1 MTEKN
6 IKSEA
11 GILSANIAVIVTF
24 LYLISVAMIFLV
36 TGDKKL
42 VILQTTWYLLGVI
55 VIILM
60 RFISISYFE
69 KYAVWLYGLGI
80 LMLAVVLI
88 FGKEVNG
95 AKRWLDLGVV
105 SLQTSEFMKIFFI
118 LYLAKIIAHHREKK
132 QQGQELLLFVK
143 VFLVLIVPLVFIFKQ
158 PDLGTAIVFLLI
170 TCGMLFIGGLSKKII
185 AVAVISGSAI
195 MGGLTYLIIFQRQI
209 LLDIGM
215 KNYQFQRIDTWI
227 DGSAVDA
234 DSAYNVEQAVLAV
247 GSGGYVGNGMDPQVY
262 VPERHTDFIFSM
274 IGETTGLI
282 GSAILIILY
291 FFLMYYFIRTCFL
304 TKTLYH
310 TYVITGILIMMS
322 YHMFQNIAMNIGL
335 MPVTGI
341 PLPFISYGGSA
352 ILANMLSIAIIL
364 SIQHQHYS
372 SVFGSDPSFE
382 KKEALTN

>member
-42 VILQTTWYLLGVI
+42 VILQTIWYLLGVM

-118 LYLAKIIAHHREKK
+118 LYLAKIIAHHHEKK

-170 TCGMLFIGGLSKKII
+170 TCGMLFIGGLSKK
-185 AVAVISGSAI
+185 SS
-195 MGGLTYLIIFQRQI
+195 QS
-209 LLDIGM
+209 LL
-215 KNYQFQRIDTWI
+215 YQGVR
-227 DGSAVDA
+227 
-234 DSAYNVEQAVLAV
+234 
-247 GSGGYVGNGMDPQVY
+247 
-262 VPERHTDFIFSM
+262 
-274 IGETTGLI
+274 
-282 GSAILIILY
+282 
-291 FFLMYYFIRTCFL
+291 
-304 TKTLYH
+304 
-310 TYVITGILIMMS
+310 
-322 YHMFQNIAMNIGL
+322 
-335 MPVTGI
+335 
-341 PLPFISYGGSA
+341 
-352 ILANMLSIAIIL
+352 
-364 SIQHQHYS
+364 
-372 SVFGSDPSFE
+372 
-382 KKEALTN
+382 

>member
-42 VILQTTWYLLGVI
+42 VILQTIWYLLGVM

-170 TCGMLFIGGLSKKII
+170 TCGMLFIGGLSKKNHRSRCYIRECDNGW
-185 AVAVISGSAI
+185 SH
-195 MGGLTYLIIFQRQI
+195 
-209 LLDIGM
+209 LLDYLS
-215 KNYQFQRIDTWI
+215 K
-227 DGSAVDA
+227 
-234 DSAYNVEQAVLAV
+234 
-247 GSGGYVGNGMDPQVY
+247 
-262 VPERHTDFIFSM
+262 TDFIRYWN
-274 IGETTGLI
+274 E
-282 GSAILIILY
+282 
-291 FFLMYYFIRTCFL
+291 
-304 TKTLYH
+304 K
-310 TYVITGILIMMS
+310 
-322 YHMFQNIAMNIGL
+322 
-335 MPVTGI
+335 
-341 PLPFISYGGSA
+341 
-352 ILANMLSIAIIL
+352 LSIPT
-364 SIQHQHYS
+364 YRYM
-372 SVFGSDPSFE
+372 D
-382 KKEALTN
+382 